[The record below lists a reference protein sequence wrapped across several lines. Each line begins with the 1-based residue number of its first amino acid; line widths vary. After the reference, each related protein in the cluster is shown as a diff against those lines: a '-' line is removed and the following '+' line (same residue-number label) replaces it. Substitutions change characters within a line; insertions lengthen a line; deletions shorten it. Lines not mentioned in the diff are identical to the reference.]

1 MFNKLLKYEARSI
14 WRYWWIIAVSIIG
27 LSFVGAFALRFTL
40 TAVEHDVDE
49 MAFLVAIA
57 MMVVGISI
65 FCILASLL
73 ITEILV
79 FVRYYKNFFTD
90 EGYLTFTLPVSRQKM
105 LAAKMLNGL
114 IWTLAHILLI
124 ALCGLFIFGIISP
137 PPQATGRLINFIVF
151 KQLGDLLSQVWNS
164 VGGWL
169 IVYIVEAL
177 MFIVAA
183 LAFSQSL
190 LYFCITFGS
199 VIAKKAKLLAAIG
212 IYYAVNFTLSIISQV
227 FGIIFIGIIAD
238 GIAYLFPSDSPF
250 AANAASSLIVLIII
264 CITATLAAIAYFT
277 TQNLIERKL
286 NLP

>member
-1 MFNKLLKYEARSI
+1 MFNKLLKYEIRSI

-27 LSFVGAFALRFTL
+27 LSFVGAFTLRFTL
-40 TAVEHDVDE
+40 TVFEHNVDL
-49 MAFLVAIA
+49 AFWGAIA
-57 MMVVGISI
+57 TLITILII
-65 FCILASLL
+65 FCIFASLL
-73 ITEILV
+73 VTEILV

-124 ALCGLFIFGIISP
+124 ALCGVFIFGIISP
-137 PPQATGRLINFIVF
+137 PPQEAGQLLNFEIF
-151 KQLGDLLSQVWNS
+151 HSIGTILSELWRA

-169 IVYIVEAL
+169 IVYIAEAIVS
-177 MFIVAA
+177 IVAS
-183 LAFSQSL
+183 LAFSQAL

-212 IYYAVNFTLSIISQV
+212 IYYVINFALSMILQI
-227 FGIIFIGIIAD
+227 FGFIFALTVVD
-238 GIAYLFPSDSPF
+238 GMTYLFPSDSLL
-250 AANAASSLIVLIII
+250 ATNACITLIVLMSI
-264 CITATLAAIAYFT
+264 CIISALASLAYFT
-277 TQNLIERKL
+277 TQTLLERKL